1 MAAEEEKQETKNT
14 SKSGPFGTGP
24 VDSLVYRD
32 SGISPEL
39 RPAAAYIPAAKRLVV
54 REAPPVQ
61 AEPRRYSDWVPGPA
75 ESSGSIQERPVAK
88 AIPWSRV
95 ITTLVMLTAPIL
107 LLTLTFMVAKQA
119 TSGPVPNQVL
129 SSMSAPEMP
138 MPQTG
143 SSQP

>member
-1 MAAEEEKQETKNT
+1 MATEEEEEKDTKSGKT
-14 SKSGPFGTGP
+14 GPFGTGP

-32 SGISPEL
+32 SGVSPEL

-54 REAPPVQ
+54 REAPPIQ
-61 AEPRRYSDWVPGPA
+61 AEPKRYSDWVPGPA
-75 ESSGSIQERPVAK
+75 NTETFKEQQVAK

-119 TSGPVPNQVL
+119 QSEVVPNQVL
-129 SSMSAPEMP
+129 SSMSSSIVP
-138 MPQTG
+138 MPQSG
-143 SSQP
+143 SLQP